1 MDKLLFS
8 SPSYKDVLRS
18 LIARERDK
26 DPTIT
31 NKYLAT
37 RIPIQ
42 ATYLSRFFNDEGS
55 HLKDGTLFRLG
66 KILNLSDEESD
77 FLVLLKSHQTAEEPD
92 RRDYLFRKIQDIHEL
107 KGEDQALGSL
117 NKKLELESMYLLNP
131 KCLLVQVAL
140 SIPQYKENP
149 RLLCSP
155 LKLDITALI
164 SILDLIEKNGF
175 IERGEDP
182 LDIKNVNAVKLH
194 IESNELMRIHQYLLK
209 TLIPPKLQE
218 TSEEEKKSFIVTF
231 NMDEKSYQECVDR
244 FDRFIG
250 EVKEISTKSRNEG
263 VYQLS
268 FDLFKW
274 C

>member
-1 MDKLLFS
+1 MDKILFS
-8 SPSYKDVLRS
+8 SPEYKDVIKA
-18 LIARERDK
+18 LIARHREN
-26 DPTIT
+26 DPSLT
-31 NKYLAT
+31 NKFLAN

-42 ATYLSRFFNDEGS
+42 ATYLSRFFNDPHS

-77 FLVLLKSHQTAEEPD
+77 FLIVLKSYQTAEEPE
-92 RRDYLFRKIQDIHEL
+92 RREYLYRKIQDIQ
-107 KGEDQALGSL
+107 KSQEDGQTMGSQAE
-117 NKKLELESMYLLNP
+117 KLELESMYLLNP

-140 SIPQYKENP
+140 SIPQFSENP

-155 LKLDITALI
+155 FNLSITHLI
-164 SILDLIEKNGF
+164 SILDLIERNGF

-182 LDIKNVNAVKLH
+182 LEVKKVNKVHLH
-194 IESNELMRIHQYLLK
+194 IESSELMRIHQYLLK

-218 TSEEEKKSFIVTF
+218 LPEEEKKSFIVTF
-231 NMDEKSYQECVDR
+231 NMDEKSYKQCVDS
-244 FDRFIG
+244 FDRFIN
-250 EVKEISTKSRNEG
+250 EIREIKEKSRSEG